1 MQLFASFRAGI
12 QVGTTDSGALCSA
25 RSKQAVVG
33 KALVTRR
40 QFTQG
45 IATATL
51 LSAFSSASKGQGLG
65 TDYDVIIVGAGVAGL
80 AAARRLAVM
89 DRELKVLVLEARDRI
104 GGRIYSV
111 PHDQL
116 MRDAELGASTL
127 LHRDGPDWSV
137 IEDLALTVEILP
149 DGKFTLFPGM
159 RALAAGLAQASTGT
173 VQLHSVVTEIFWR
186 EGLVGVK
193 YDNRGLSSA
202 VTARRL
208 ILTLP
213 PGVMQRSSVSITPGL
228 TDAKRRVLQL
238 ADADLL
244 LSCAMVFTA
253 DKLRLKDSQE
263 VWTRE
268 SDTTRLRAFQTGM
281 AGEVLLEAQYSGDR
295 ARLLAQQ
302 SDEIVLGLSLKAFTD
317 AVGELPAATDRS
329 WGAVV
334 NWSDDPYSV
343 GARTRPLNTSAH
355 LDLAQSQGDT
365 LFFAGEATAEPELV
379 GTVHGAYASGERVA
393 REVAASL
400 GVGAADEA
408 EPLFELL

>member
-1 MQLFASFRAGI
+1 M
-12 QVGTTDSGALCSA
+12 
-25 RSKQAVVG
+25 
-33 KALVTRR
+33 VTRR

-51 LSAFSSASKGQGLG
+51 LSAFSSASKAQGLG

-111 PHDQL
+111 PHDEL

-127 LHRDGPDWSV
+127 LHGDGPDWSV
-137 IEDLALTVEILP
+137 IEDLGLTIEALP
-149 DGKFTLFPGM
+149 NDQFTLFPGM
-159 RALAAGLAQASTGT
+159 RALAAGLSEASTGT
-173 VQLHSVVTEIFWR
+173 VQLHSAVTEIFWR

-213 PGVMQRSSVSITPGL
+213 PGVLQRGSVSITPGL
-228 TDAKRRVLQL
+228 TDAKRRALQL
-238 ADADLL
+238 AEQDAQLT
-244 LSCAMVFTA
+244 CAMVFTA
-253 DKLRLKDSQE
+253 GNLQLKDAQQ
-263 VWTRE
+263 VWTRKT
-268 SDTTRLRAFQTGM
+268 DTTHLRAFRTGM
-281 AGEVLLEAQYSGDR
+281 AGEVLLEAQYGGDR

-302 SDEIVLGLSLKAFTD
+302 SDEIVLGLSLKAFSD
-317 AVGELPAATDRS
+317 AVDELPSAMDRS

-365 LFFAGEATAEPELV
+365 LFFAGEATTEPALV

-393 REVAASL
+393 REVASSL
-400 GVGAADEA
+400 GVGLTDDA